1 MSAPVQ
7 TLLLTPVKHCINS
20 MKEYS
25 VTAIAEKAAAVMT
38 EEKILIVDDSEGTRN
53 LCSKILEK
61 DGYFVETAGNGEE
74 ALKLVGENSYDLIVT
89 DLMMP
94 LMDGMELLEHVKK
107 SHPGMPVIIITA
119 YASVATAVE
128 AIKKGA
134 YDYVPKPFN
143 PGELQVTIENA
154 LERKNLVEENI
165 KLKEELK
172 DKYHFENIIG
182 NSGPMQDIYKLIDKA
197 AKSNSNVVV
206 YGESGTGKELIA
218 RAIHYNSD
226 RAEKPFVAVSCSAIP
241 ETLLESELFGYVK
254 GAFTGAAS
262 DKKGHFEIAQGG
274 TLFLDEIG
282 DVPATIQV
290 KLLRVLQEREF
301 TRVGGI
307 KQIKIDIRLVS
318 ATNRDLAKE
327 VENGDFRQDLYYRL
341 HVVPV
346 YLPALRER
354 KDDISVLAEHFLKK
368 YCRENKKKI
377 TGFTPETMNYLMAH
391 NWPGNVRELE
401 NIVQR
406 IVTFEESDV
415 ATVASLPTNFL
426 QQGGYRERLRGEG
439 VENLEDLVQQVERQH
454 IIRTLR
460 ETSGRRTETAGRLG
474 IDRRTLY
481 GKIKK
486 YGITSE
492 MIKQ

>member
-1 MSAPVQ
+1 M
-7 TLLLTPVKHCINS
+7 TI
-20 MKEYS
+20 
-25 VTAIAEKAAAVMT
+25 T
-38 EEKILIVDDSEGTRN
+38 EEKATAVMPGEKILVVDDSEGTRN

-61 DGYFVETAGNGEE
+61 EGYAVQTAENGEE
-74 ALKLVGENSYDLIVT
+74 ALKLVNENSFDLIVT

-94 LMDGMELLEHVKK
+94 VMDGMELLEQVKK
-107 SHPGMPVIIITA
+107 SNPRMPVIIITA

-143 PGELQVTIENA
+143 PGELQVTIEKA
-154 LERKNLVEENI
+154 LERLHLVEENI
-165 KLKEELK
+165 KLKEQLK

-182 NSGPMQDIYKLIDKA
+182 NSGPMQDIYKLVDKA
-197 AKSNSNVVV
+197 ARSNSNVVV

-218 RAIHYNSD
+218 RAIHYNSA
-226 RAEKPFVAVSCSAIP
+226 RAEKPFVAVSCGAIP

-254 GAFTGAAS
+254 GAFTGAAA
-262 DKKGHFEIAQGG
+262 DKKGQFEVANNG

-282 DVPATIQV
+282 DIPATIQV

-307 KQIKIDIRLVS
+307 KSIKVDIRLIS
-318 ATNRDLAKE
+318 ATNRDLASE
-327 VENGDFRQDLYYRL
+327 VENGGFRQDLYYRL
-341 HVVPV
+341 HVVPI
-346 YLPALRER
+346 YLPPLRDR
-354 KDDISVLAEHFLKK
+354 KEDVSPLAEHFLKK
-368 YCRENKKKI
+368 YCKENKKGIK
-377 TGFTPETMNYLMAH
+377 GFSPDVMNQLMAY

-406 IVTFEESDV
+406 IVTFEESDT
-415 ATVASLPTNFL
+415 ATSDSLPPNFR
-426 QQGGYRERLRGEG
+426 QQVEYHERLYKDG
-439 VENLEDLVQQVERQH
+439 VENLEELVEEVEKQH
-454 IIRTLR
+454 IVRMLR
-460 ETSGRRTETAGRLG
+460 ETRGRRTDTAGRLG

-486 YGITSE
+486 YGITADMFKE
-492 MIKQ
+492 